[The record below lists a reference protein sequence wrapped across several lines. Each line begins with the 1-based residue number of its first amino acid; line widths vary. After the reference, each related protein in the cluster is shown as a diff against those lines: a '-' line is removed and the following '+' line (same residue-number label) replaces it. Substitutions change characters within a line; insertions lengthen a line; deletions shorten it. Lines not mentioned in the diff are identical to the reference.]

1 MTSRVYKNM
10 SANKSITFTEKELE
24 CIRVCVSNAPSPY
37 DIRLK
42 KVPASII
49 DKIGEPTP
57 LTGEPLVLQQYDLT
71 QYGINN

>member
-1 MTSRVYKNM
+1 M

-49 DKIGEPTP
+49 DKIGAPTP